1 MCKWVARLTC
11 LRSRDS
17 NSLVSQVFDPPLPP
31 SPSPSHAPGAGL
43 ALIAAM
49 VVACVGCQTTG
60 PPQSAPEA
68 PSFED
73 ATEFLQRPLPGPFV
87 ALYRLRVP
95 STGGLRLSVI
105 ADGGRGRMT
114 VSESLGGAVVV
125 AGWDNDGSEIF
136 DLRKGCRLQGD
147 RAVAALG
154 LGNLPL
160 GRAVLLLG
168 GRAPALDGD
177 RVRTLGQENL
187 LEITGDGWWSVA
199 ELAREP
205 SRILALRGEDWE
217 AELDDHTSSVPG
229 KIRIETP
236 TGDWAELEL
245 VRLQWEFSGDLPPL
259 PDLPVCGE

>member
-1 MCKWVARLTC
+1 VAR
-11 LRSRDS
+11 
-17 NSLVSQVFDPPLPP
+17 VSV
-31 SPSPSHAPGAGL
+31 GAGL
-43 ALIAAM
+43 ILLTGI
-49 VVACVGCQTTG
+49 VVVLTCVGCQTTG
-60 PPQSAPEA
+60 PVQPAPEVL
-68 PSFED
+68 SFEVT
-73 ATEFLQRPLPGPFV
+73 TETLRRPLPGPFV

-105 ADGGRGRMT
+105 ADGDRGRMT
-114 VSESLGGAVVV
+114 VSESLGGAVVI
-125 AGWDNDGSEIF
+125 AGWDDDGSEVF
-136 DLRKGCRLQGD
+136 DLREGCRLQGR

-168 GRAPALDGD
+168 GRAPALEGD
-177 RVRTLGQENL
+177 RVRTLGQGNL
-187 LEITGDGWWSVA
+187 LEITGDGWWTVA
-199 ELAREP
+199 ELAQEP

-229 KIRIETP
+229 SIRFETP
-236 TGDWAELEL
+236 SGDWAELEL